1 MTIEHI
7 SSRTNFKPSDSSA
20 AYNEVAEEAFKLC
33 LPYAEKRFTNGN
45 KQSKA
50 PKSSGENDF
59 EKSVNILCHKYMDLF
74 QLKDS
79 CKKVRVQFQGS
90 YTLFANAIAQL
101 INKI

>member
-50 PKSSGENDF
+50 PKSAGENDC
-59 EKSVNILCHKYMDLF
+59 EKFVNTYLMSQVYGPGLVPTIRFL
-74 QLKDS
+74 QIS
-79 CKKVRVQFQGS
+79 
-90 YTLFANAIAQL
+90 
-101 INKI
+101 